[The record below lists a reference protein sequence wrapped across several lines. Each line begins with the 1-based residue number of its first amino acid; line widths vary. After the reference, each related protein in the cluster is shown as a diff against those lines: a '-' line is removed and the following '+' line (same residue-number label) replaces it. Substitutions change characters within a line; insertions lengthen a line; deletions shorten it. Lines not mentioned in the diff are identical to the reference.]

1 MSTKIEDEDLD
12 GAEQSGDEEDEE
24 GGGSKRRGAQTGRS
38 VTLSMLM
45 SDGILQHGENVLSI
59 DYLGSRFT
67 GDLLKDGKIKWRET
81 QEVYSSP
88 SSWAVHCK
96 KLLNPDK
103 KSGCGWST
111 IRYKGKKLDWYKA
124 TWFRKQRIKKRTTEG
139 PGEQKSSNSSKFHR
153 PKQDDRENNVGAKAP
168 TGEKTKSGIVIKKP
182 LAYQNAP
189 EQPAPKETL
198 ILSHGALGTRNVD
211 CDLNTLVISTP
222 FSVLDRI
229 QPFTLTISTNCL
241 LLIDFH
247 CHLTESEVVG
257 YLGGTWDIAAHNLS
271 ILQAFPCRGRLGD
284 KEAAPA
290 IEEEIRESLEQRHLT
305 VVGWYHSHPKAPPQP
320 SLRDCNSQLDY
331 QITMK
336 GESDS
341 SYTPCVGLICCCD
354 QSILSKSTPYVKDES
369 CVDAKYLAYWVMP
382 PPEHRPN
389 EYGKPMQMMY
399 NIAQDSFLTQ
409 DLLMEMRLLS
419 EYYRGSPDA
428 LNFCKDFEPHNMSYW
443 EKLKRSLTSKLPRD
457 LQVTSGDTQ
466 GQAVDHFWEFVKGLI
481 MPV

>member
-1 MSTKIEDEDLD
+1 MTEKI
-12 GAEQSGDEEDEE
+12 
-24 GGGSKRRGAQTGRS
+24 
-38 VTLSMLM
+38 
-45 SDGILQHGENVLSI
+45 IL
-59 DYLGSRFT
+59 
-67 GDLLKDGKIKWRET
+67 
-81 QEVYSSP
+81 
-88 SSWAVHCK
+88 
-96 KLLNPDK
+96 
-103 KSGCGWST
+103 
-111 IRYKGKKLDWYKA
+111 
-124 TWFRKQRIKKRTTEG
+124 G
-139 PGEQKSSNSSKFHR
+139 PR
-153 PKQDDRENNVGAKAP
+153 LP

-189 EQPAPKETL
+189 GQPTPKETL

-211 CDLNTLVISTP
+211 SDLNTLVISTP

-341 SYTPCVGLICCCD
+341 SYTPCVGLIC
-354 QSILSKSTPYVKDES
+354 SPYVKDES

-389 EYGKPMQMMY
+389 EYGRPMQMMY
-399 NIAQDSFLTQ
+399 NVAQDSFLTQ

-428 LNFCKDFEPHNMSYW
+428 LNFCKDFEPHNISYW

>member
-12 GAEQSGDEEDEE
+12 AGEQSGEEEDEE
-24 GGGSKRRGAQTGRS
+24 GGLSKRRGAGRS

-45 SDGILQHGENVLSI
+45 SQGILQHGENVLSI

-124 TWFRKQRIKKRTTEG
+124 TWFRKQRIKK
-139 PGEQKSSNSSKFHR
+139 
-153 PKQDDRENNVGAKAP
+153 DDRENNIGAKTS

-189 EQPAPKETL
+189 GQPTPKETL

-211 CDLNTLVISTP
+211 SDLNTLVISTP

-341 SYTPCVGLICCCD
+341 SYTPCVGLIC
-354 QSILSKSTPYVKDES
+354 SPYVKDES

-389 EYGKPMQMMY
+389 EYGRPMQMMY
-399 NIAQDSFLTQ
+399 NVAQDSFLTQ

-428 LNFCKDFEPHNMSYW
+428 LNFCKDFEPHNISYW

-466 GQAVDHFWEFVKGLI
+466 GPHVHALKGLYKKI
-481 MPV
+481 AVLHCVSFGRPWKARGGK

>member
-12 GAEQSGDEEDEE
+12 AAEQSGDDEDEE
-24 GGGSKRRGAQTGRS
+24 GGVSKRRGAQTGRS

-124 TWFRKQRIKKRTTEG
+124 TWFRKQRIKK
-139 PGEQKSSNSSKFHR
+139 
-153 PKQDDRENNVGAKAP
+153 DDRENNVGAKVP

-305 VVGWYHSHPKAPPQP
+305 LVGWYHSHPKAPPQP

-341 SYTPCVGLICCCD
+341 SYTPCVGLICCCAE
-354 QSILSKSTPYVKDES
+354 SILSKPTPYVKDES

>member
-1 MSTKIEDEDLD
+1 MSTKIEDEDLEAGD
-12 GAEQSGDEEDEE
+12 QSGEDDDEE
-24 GGGSKRRGAQTGRS
+24 GLSKRRGAHTGRS

-45 SDGILQHGENVLSI
+45 TDGVLQHGENVLSI

-81 QEVYSSP
+81 QEIYSSP

-124 TWFRKQRIKKRTTEG
+124 TWFRKQRIKK
-139 PGEQKSSNSSKFHR
+139 
-153 PKQDDRENNVGAKAP
+153 DDRENHVGSKAP
-168 TGEKTKSGIVIKKP
+168 QGEKTKSGIVIKKP
-182 LAYQNAP
+182 LAYQNTP
-189 EQPAPKETL
+189 EQTAPKETL
-198 ILSHGALGTRNVD
+198 ILNHGALGTRNIE

-271 ILQAFPCRGRLGD
+271 ILQAFPCRARLAD
-284 KEAAPA
+284 KEAAPG

-305 VVGWYHSHPKAPPQP
+305 VVGWYHSHPRAPPQP
-320 SLRDCNSQLDY
+320 SLRDCNCQLDY

-341 SYTPCVGLICCCD
+341 SYTPCVGLIC
-354 QSILSKSTPYVKDES
+354 SPYVKDES

-399 NIAQDSFLTQ
+399 NVAQDSFLTQ

-419 EYYRGSPDA
+419 EYYRGSPDS
-428 LNFCKDFEPHNMSYW
+428 LNFCKDFEPHSISYW

-457 LQVTSGDTQ
+457 LQVTSGDSQ

>member
-1 MSTKIEDEDLD
+1 
-12 GAEQSGDEEDEE
+12 
-24 GGGSKRRGAQTGRS
+24 
-38 VTLSMLM
+38 
-45 SDGILQHGENVLSI
+45 
-59 DYLGSRFT
+59 GSRFT

-81 QEVYSSP
+81 QEIYSSP

-124 TWFRKQRIKKRTTEG
+124 TWFRKQRIKKHDDFRAVHG
-139 PGEQKSSNSSKFHR
+139 AGEALVGVGGGENSRNSTVAVV
-153 PKQDDRENNVGAKAP
+153 VGA
-168 TGEKTKSGIVIKKP
+168 TQQRFQQV
-182 LAYQNAP
+182 
-189 EQPAPKETL
+189 EQPCLLHRTAPKETL
-198 ILSHGALGTRNVD
+198 ILNHGALGTRNIE

-241 LLIDFH
+241 LLIIFH
-247 CHLTESEVVG
+247 IWLIHAFSLMHSDGDTFTCKN
-257 YLGGTWDIAAHNLS
+257 NLS
-271 ILQAFPCRGRLGD
+271 ILQAFPCRARLAD
-284 KEAAPA
+284 KEAAPG

-305 VVGWYHSHPKAPPQP
+305 VVGWYHSHPRAPPQP
-320 SLRDCNSQLDY
+320 SLRDCNCQLDY

-341 SYTPCVGLICCCD
+341 SYTPCVGLIC
-354 QSILSKSTPYVKDES
+354 SPYVKDES

-399 NIAQDSFLTQ
+399 NVAQDSFLTQ

-419 EYYRGSPDA
+419 EYYRGSPDS
-428 LNFCKDFEPHNMSYW
+428 LNFCKDFEPHSISYW

-457 LQVTSGDTQ
+457 LQVTSGDSQ

>member
-124 TWFRKQRIKKRTTEG
+124 TWFRKQRIKK
-139 PGEQKSSNSSKFHR
+139 
-153 PKQDDRENNVGAKAP
+153 DDRENNVGAKAP

-341 SYTPCVGLICCCD
+341 SYTPCVGLIC
-354 QSILSKSTPYVKDES
+354 SPYVKDES

-466 GQAVDHFWEFVKGLI
+466 DVVKNFLAFSFIDGFKALYSFLQ
-481 MPV
+481 MPTL